1 MIKDVEFDLTSSDS
15 NCNDSLNQV
24 QDHLCHIFLLYNLSL
39 RVLGLYFNP
48 HGMCGSEGL
57 FFSLNDNDFQRFRVK
72 KTCGRIVHLDPASAQ
87 MIPSLF
93 NCSDFTSLKLSL
105 LSVLLIQPS
114 SAI

>member
-48 HGMCGSEGL
+48 NRMCGSEGL
-57 FFSLNDNDFQRFRVK
+57 FFSLNDFQRFRVK
-72 KTCGRIVHLDPASAQ
+72 KTCCRIVHLDSASTQ
-87 MIPSLF
+87 MIPGLF
-93 NCSDFTSLKLSL
+93 NCSDLTSPKLSL
-105 LSVLLIQPS
+105 LSVLLIQLS